1 MLFARGTIVPDR
13 NCAHPK
19 RMIDI
24 TDLDC
29 DAIAELAGDG
39 ACRTVLQCVC
49 KSISAGDESTVWEI
63 HQITGLPLHEAF
75 AALRTLEYGRI
86 IDIVDNPSDPFGAR
100 IRLLLDGIDAM
111 TRRNVA

>member
-1 MLFARGTIVPDR
+1 MPDR
-13 NCAHPK
+13 NCVPTGRK
-19 RMIDI
+19 INI
-24 TDLDC
+24 VDLDC
-29 DAIAELAGDG
+29 AAIAELAGDG
-39 ACRTVLQCVC
+39 ACRTVLESVC
-49 KSISAGDESTVWEI
+49 DRTRIGEESTVWEI